1 MAKDRCTR
9 MAALM
14 TQVRMSFKG
23 STRFLLGTPISVPGG
38 FRKNGRIKLK
48 SKSKMQEIYVAK
60 LDNLL
65 QDCFE
70 LNRRVTSCSFQQLVI
85 ILQFNNLLTSCE

>member
-38 FRKNGRIKLK
+38 LE
-48 SKSKMQEIYVAK
+48 KMG
-60 LDNLL
+60 
-65 QDCFE
+65 E
-70 LNRRVTSCSFQQLVI
+70 LN
-85 ILQFNNLLTSCE
+85 